1 MRQRLG
7 SMWAPHQGGIPA
19 RADQTADGVAR
30 HRPRSRHGLS
40 AEQESVLELQRLAG
54 NAAVANALAEGRGSG
69 RVTSVDA
76 IEITRQGMPPELGV
90 QQLREHATNKQSLA
104 LTRRSILDEPPM
116 MRPEPAEKVKDEY
129 TTKAQKVRSI
139 PEPQIEEWWPKEG
152 FHKLL
157 DGSYLDVDHDWE
169 KKLEE
174 GEDEH
179 RDDAR
184 LAWEKTWKTVQQT
197 INKFADKPG
206 QPEASPEAAKNALWK
221 RYVAALP
228 KDLQPEGEVPSDAKQ
243 RDVLSVRPGTFMAWM
258 WEITV
263 VRDTRMYHE
272 TTTGARSPSSTK
284 EPPKGA
290 SAVGIAQ
297 HPDFQ
302 IKGPTSEALIEEVR
316 KNFAPGK
323 SIKGSK
329 LKDDGTAGNATK

>member
-1 MRQRLG
+1 MRQRVG
-7 SMWAPHQGGIPA
+7 SMWAPHQGGVA
-19 RADQTADGVAR
+19 TRADRTADGVAR
-30 HRPRSRHGLS
+30 HRPHSRPGLS

-54 NAAVANALAEGRGSG
+54 NTAVAQALAAGRGSG

-76 IEITRQGMPPELGV
+76 IEITRKGMAPEMGL

-104 LTRRSILDEPPM
+104 LTRRSILDEPPI
-116 MRPEPAEKVKDEY
+116 MRPEPAEKVKDGFA
-129 TTKAQKVRSI
+129 TKAQKVRSI
-139 PEPQIEEWWPKEG
+139 PEPELEEWWPKEG

-157 DGSYLDVDHDWE
+157 DGSYLEVDHDWE

-184 LAWEKTWKTVQQT
+184 LAWEKTWKKVQQT
-197 INKFADKPG
+197 INQFAEKPG
-206 QPEASPEAAKNALWK
+206 PPAATPEAAQKALWK

-228 KDLQPEGEVPSDAKQ
+228 KDLQPEGGTPSDARQ

-284 EPPKGA
+284 EPPKDA
-290 SAVGIAQ
+290 SVVGIAK
-297 HPDFQ
+297 HPDFKV
-302 IKGPTSEALIEEVR
+302 KGPTSEALIEEVR
-316 KNFAPGK
+316 KNYAPGK
-323 SIKGSK
+323 SIIGSK
-329 LKDDGTAGNATK
+329 LKDDGTAGNAAK